1 MTMPFPL
8 HRNTLYC
15 IKHTDGTDS
24 FSMLTQEHFWSSQ
37 MEDPFTI
44 VSQHRAAD
52 FKTEQEQY
60 SKQEAM
66 LPQGALCLSNP
77 HYQFLAIIE
86 TGFYFI
92 ICPYKPIQTLRST
105 HPMANDPKAPFKQ
118 AGQKTKTE
126 IPGADA
132 ADPLSRL
139 NARHNTTYGNLG
151 KRAEITQTKQ

>member
-1 MTMPFPL
+1 
-8 HRNTLYC
+8 
-15 IKHTDGTDS
+15 
-24 FSMLTQEHFWSSQ
+24 
-37 MEDPFTI
+37 
-44 VSQHRAAD
+44 
-52 FKTEQEQY
+52 
-60 SKQEAM
+60 M

-105 HPMANDPKAPFKQ
+105 HPMANDSKAPFKQ

-151 KRAEITQTKQ
+151 KQAEITQTKQ